1 LNTGFGFRG
10 ELLDAT
16 PVSGGA
22 LHPVDA
28 VWAGTGLG
36 RSRLV
41 GVEAEGGGALAT
53 GVLPTASPHHAS
65 KFLTT
70 EFYVKIKKYGAVSK

>member
-1 LNTGFGFRG
+1 MCGG
-10 ELLDAT
+10 LLDAT

-28 VWAGTGLG
+28 VWAGTGLR

-53 GVLPTASPHHAS
+53 RVLPAASPHHAS
-65 KFLTT
+65 EFLTT
-70 EFYVKIKKYGAVSK
+70 EFYVKIKNDGGVAK